1 MATIPAVNSDCNGES
16 GDMDDIENLRWAAL
30 CVVRDVL
37 AGKDHVAWAL
47 DFTLRKRQV
56 GDSVR
61 ALKRIATDPAETPE
75 RQARAEAGFNDIWRA
90 ALRPGR
96 VHSYTEADWRAT

>member
-1 MATIPAVNSDCNGES
+1 
-16 GDMDDIENLRWAAL
+16 MDDIEFLRRAAL
-30 CVVRDVL
+30 CVVRDIL
-37 AGKDHVAWAL
+37 AGEDQAAWAL

-61 ALKRIATDPAETPE
+61 ALERIAGDPAETLE
-75 RQARAEAGFNDIWRA
+75 RQARAQTGSNDIWMA